1 MFESGKGAKVSK
13 PVVIGRLGAVY
24 GIKGWLKV
32 NSFTDDAESIFEYSP
47 WLIQHNGA
55 WRELQVTGW
64 RRHNNGLVCKLDGI
78 DQRED
83 AQALTGFDL
92 FIREDSLPDL
102 PEGEYYWSD
111 LIGCSV
117 VNLTGYQMGAVT
129 ELMETGSNDVLVV
142 KAKLNDA
149 YGMKERLIPFLE
161 GQVVKKIDLANKTI
175 EVDWDPDF

>member
-1 MFESGKGAKVSK
+1 MEK
-13 PVVIGRLGAVY
+13 PVVVGRLGAVY

-32 NSFTDDAESIFEYSP
+32 HSFTDDAESLFEYAP
-47 WLIQHNGA
+47 WLIEQHGM
-55 WRELQVTGW
+55 WREIRVDGW
-64 RRHNNGLVCKLDGI
+64 RRHNNGLLCKLEGI

-83 AQALTGFDL
+83 AQALVGLDIAVVPQNFPAL
-92 FIREDSLPDL
+92 E
-102 PEGEYYWSD
+102 EGEYYWSD
-111 LIGCSV
+111 LIGCQV
-117 VNLTGYQMGAVT
+117 VNLKGYQMGEVT

-161 GQVVKKIDLANKTI
+161 GQVIKKIDLATSSI

>member
-1 MFESGKGAKVSK
+1 MEK

-32 NSFTDDAESIFEYSP
+32 HSFTDDAERIFEYTP
-47 WLIQHNGA
+47 WLIQQGGT
-55 WRELQVTGW
+55 WREIQISGW
-64 RRHNNGLVCKLDGI
+64 KRHNNGLVCKLDGV
-78 DQRED
+78 DLRED
-83 AQALTGFDL
+83 AQALAGVD
-92 FIREDSLPDL
+92 IGVMPQHLPEL

-111 LIGCSV
+111 LIGCQV
-117 VNLTGYQMGAVT
+117 TNLKGYQMGEVT

-149 YGMKERLIPFLE
+149 YGMKERLIPYLE
-161 GQVVKKIDLANKTI
+161 GQVIKKIDLASRSI

>member
-1 MFESGKGAKVSK
+1 MDK
-13 PVVIGRLGAVY
+13 PVVVGRLGAVY

-32 NSFTDDAESIFEYSP
+32 HSFTDDAESIFEYSP
-47 WLIQHNGA
+47 WLTQQNGE
-55 WRELQVTGW
+55 WREIRVSGW
-64 RRHNNGLVCKLDGI
+64 KRHNNGLVCKLDAI

-83 AQALTGFDL
+83 AQALAGVDIAVQPHSF
-92 FIREDSLPDL
+92 PDL
-102 PEGEYYWSD
+102 SEGEYYWSD
-111 LIGCSV
+111 LMGCQV
-117 VNLTGYQMGAVT
+117 VNLNGYQMGEVT

-161 GQVVKKIDLANKTI
+161 GQVIKKIDLATSSI